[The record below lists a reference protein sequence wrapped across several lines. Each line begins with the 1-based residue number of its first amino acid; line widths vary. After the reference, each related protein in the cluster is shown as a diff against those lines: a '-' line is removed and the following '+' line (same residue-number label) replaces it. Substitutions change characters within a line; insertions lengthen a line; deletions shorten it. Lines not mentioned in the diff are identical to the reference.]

1 MIDYNDI
8 KDLIIYY
15 DPIFGE
21 ISVDFIVQALQ
32 HSLSKQKNFEDAI
45 YNILKNDYKMND
57 ENITTLFLLSST
69 STTEMYLDMLTDKL

>member
-21 ISVDFIVQALQ
+21 ISVDFIIQALQ
-32 HSLSKQKNFEDAI
+32 YSLTKQKNFEDEI
-45 YNILKNDYKMND
+45 YNILKNDYKMNND
-57 ENITTLFLLSST
+57 IIATLFSQSST

>member
-21 ISVDFIVQALQ
+21 ISVDFIIQALQ

-57 ENITTLFLLSST
+57 ENITTLFSLSST